1 MLLVIS
7 LVPVLFG
14 LGLVIVA
21 LYPRVLEEAR
31 ETIEGRWQLVALV
44 FASGIMLDY
53 LIVVIV
59 EQLFT
64 AFVIVAA
71 IAVLSSVFVVARHGC
86 ALADCS
92 RLGIG
97 PALLF
102 AVGLSLLSL
111 PILLEPLI

>member
-44 FASGIMLDY
+44 FASGTMLDY

-71 IAVLSSVFVVARHGC
+71 IAVLSSVFVVARHGR
-86 ALADCS
+86 AMADCS